1 MSALTAHV
9 IMDRD
14 AIDALVPAW
23 TALLEDGANGSVF
36 STPEWQLTWLDT
48 FPALSP
54 RYIVVSDE
62 AGRMRGL
69 LPLALR
75 ARRVG
80 LFSLR
85 ALELGGEAVAGGAHL
100 GMVSRAAE
108 AGDAWNAAVP
118 LVRSCARDA
127 DLVRLA
133 ELDAREADRIL
144 PVALAAAE
152 WNACHPRDDVSPGMP
167 LPACGV
173 DVLGTLRSSRR
184 AKLAYYE
191 RHFAASHPTGTIA
204 LNEQRMPLDAG
215 LDVLE
220 ALHASRWRHR
230 GESGVLADPTLAL
243 FARRF
248 AKRAHERGWLRL
260 YQMLVEDRV
269 IATLLTLHWRGVA
282 ATWLLGWNPEF
293 AKWNVSELLFL
304 HSMREASREGLHTYD
319 FVRGNEPYKFRF
331 PVEAHVLRSRQWTVT
346 ARGRIAVGANR
357 LGERVL
363 ASARRW
369 RTRAYRVAQKLRRAK
384 D

>member
-1 MSALTAHV
+1 M
-9 IMDRD
+9 
-14 AIDALVPAW
+14 
-23 TALLEDGANGSVF
+23 
-36 STPEWQLTWLDT
+36 
-48 FPALSP
+48 
-54 RYIVVSDE
+54 
-62 AGRMRGL
+62 
-69 LPLALR
+69 
-75 ARRVG
+75 
-80 LFSLR
+80 
-85 ALELGGEAVAGGAHL
+85 
-100 GMVSRAAE
+100 
-108 AGDAWNAAVP
+108 
-118 LVRSCARDA
+118 
-127 DLVRLA
+127 
-133 ELDAREADRIL
+133 
-144 PVALAAAE
+144 
-152 WNACHPRDDVSPGMP
+152 
-167 LPACGV
+167 
-173 DVLGTLRSSRR
+173 
-184 AKLAYYE
+184 
-191 RHFAASHPTGTIA
+191 
-204 LNEQRMPLDAG
+204 
-215 LDVLE
+215 
-220 ALHASRWRHR
+220 
-230 GESGVLADPTLAL
+230 LADPTLAL